1 MPTKTIDIKDTPSQF
16 AELLSL
22 VSKGT
27 EIVFKHDN
35 TLLARLSPVIKVP
48 SKPRVAGLHKSAI
61 WMSDDFDAPLP
72 DSFWLGTM
80 A

>member
-1 MPTKTIDIKDTPSQF
+1 MIIKTIDIKDTQLQF

-27 EIVFKHDN
+27 EIIFKRDN
-35 TLLARLSPVIKVP
+35 TPLARLSPVAKVQ
-48 SKPRVAGLHKSAI
+48 SKPRIAGLHEGAI
-61 WMSDDFDAPLP
+61 WMSDDFNAPLP

>member
-1 MPTKTIDIKDTPSQF
+1 MITKIIDIKDTQSQLM
-16 AELLSL
+16 ELLSL

-27 EIVFKHDN
+27 EVIFERNN
-35 TLLARLSPVIKVP
+35 TPLARLSPVIKTS

-61 WMSDDFDAPLP
+61 WMSDDFDAPIP